1 MSAFVVVQGTVID
14 PDIMQEYGAA
24 AGPIVAAHG
33 GELMAR
39 GPIEVLS
46 GSSDHKISVVI
57 RFPDAAKARAW
68 YESAKYQ
75 ALIPI
80 RDSALNSVFTLVGE

>member
-1 MSAFVVVQGTVID
+1 MSAFVVVQGTVTD
-14 PDIMQEYGAA
+14 PDKMQEYAAA

-68 YESAKYQ
+68 YESADYQ
-75 ALIPI
+75 ALVPI
-80 RDSALNSVFTLVGE
+80 RESALDSVFTLVGD

>member
-1 MSAFVVVQGTVID
+1 MSAFVVVQGTVTD
-14 PDIMQEYGAA
+14 PDKMQEYGAA

-68 YESAKYQ
+68 YESAEYQ

-80 RDSALNSVFTLVGE
+80 RESALNSVFTLVGD

>member
-1 MSAFVVVQGTVID
+1 MSAFVVVQGTVTD
-14 PDIMQEYGAA
+14 PDKMQEYGAA
-24 AGPIVAAHG
+24 AGPTVAAHG

-68 YESAKYQ
+68 YESAEYQ

-80 RDSALNSVFTLVGE
+80 RESALNSVFTLVGD

>member
-1 MSAFVVVQGTVID
+1 MSAFVVVQGTVTD
-14 PDIMQEYGAA
+14 PDKMQEYGAA

-46 GSSDHKISVVI
+46 GSSNHKISVVI

-68 YESAKYQ
+68 YESAEYQ

-80 RDSALNSVFTLVGE
+80 RESALNSVFTLVGD